1 MMRTAALLAL
11 ASLLAAPGAPPPA
24 QDGGLLVEEAGFG
37 FLPAAPVL
45 NLPVRG
51 TQPPPKF
58 VGRNEAWVPF
68 QAILVNP
75 GPAREGVLTLRQA
88 FTGPAEA
95 VTYSRRITLPQDG
108 RKRVTF
114 PVRATYDPMYLGF
127 RDDKAGGVT
136 LGGESEFL
144 VREPRIVNPRTE
156 IVLLASDAKIS
167 YGHLV
172 VPRRRSEN
180 PADRILV
187 VVAPDQLPQTALEYD
202 MVGLLVL
209 DDIAADALTQA
220 QASAIHQ
227 WVCRGGAVVMTLLR
241 NAHRIKGTHLEPLVA
256 GTPGEVRNVR
266 EMKAFEEATTYPCP
280 FDAETAIQ
288 TFDAREGTEG
298 DPALLQR
305 RIDRGLSVA
314 CGLPLSSSALEVWP
328 RSPILLEAFL
338 RLSRHAKIGLPGGN
352 QSQRVREPVA
362 PALKGSILKSV
373 PPFKAVALL
382 MGIYIVVLVVVPYAV
397 LRPFKRLE
405 LAWIGIVALALIGSG
420 VVYGTGT
427 RYLRAES
434 VACRVTLV
442 EGGGVPGPH
451 MRHNF
456 WCLFSARGGY
466 LNLGFEN
473 PPVVPFPFGRQL
485 GLRGAGSVSEPLQ
498 VAYDADAQV
507 RDFPTYAQDSTMFET
522 TDMVSLPGRI
532 RFQIKMDPDLTIR
545 GHLEA
550 DESLQLRDA
559 WFVDGQRIVRV
570 QPGPIE
576 IPRGAASVV
585 PSEGS
590 LLERKGFEAVTR
602 AIETADYRV
611 PVLLYRYEGTP
622 SLTNSDIKEEAIH
635 FGIVEPTEWR
645 VPVDEITWT
654 GTLYFPPELPE
665 QEPPEFEFTLRTREV
680 PPGRQVEAVTIQWDW
695 QRYGSLQLYN
705 RRDGTWTSAVS
716 TPRLEGC
723 VARSPF
729 GGLAIKARLLTHSR
743 SHAQELLVHRGSVQ
757 ELTITGHSKLKA
769 SRP

>member
-114 PVRATYDPMYLGF
+114 PVRATYDPMFLSF

-456 WCLFSARGGY
+456 WCLFSARGGD

-532 RFQIKMDPDLTIR
+532 RFQVQVGAGHVLR
-545 GHLEA
+545 GRVEV
-550 DESLQLRDA
+550 DESLLFRDA
-559 WFVDGQRIVRV
+559 WIVDGQRIARVR
-570 QPGPIE
+570 PGPFE
-576 IPRGAASVV
+576 IPNV
-585 PSEGS
+585 PQIVPADGT
-590 LLERKGFEAVTR
+590 LLEKKGFEAVTK
-602 AIETADYRV
+602 AIEAADYRH

-622 SLTNSDIKEEAIH
+622 SLVNADIKEESIH
-635 FGIVEPTEWR
+635 FGIVEPTEWS
-645 VPVDEITWT
+645 VEPVDEIMWN
-654 GTLYFPPELPE
+654 GTLYLPQELPD
-665 QEPPEFEFTLRTREV
+665 QERPAFEFTLRTRDV
-680 PPGRQVEAVTIQWDW
+680 PPGYQVEFVAIRESWP
-695 QRYGSLQLYN
+695 RYGSLQLYN
-705 RRDGTWTSAVS
+705 RREGAWMPVASN
-716 TPRLEGC
+716 PRLEGFM
-723 VARSPF
+723 ARSPF
-729 GGLAIKARLLTHSR
+729 GGLAIKARLLAHSK
-743 SHAQELLVHRGSVQ
+743 SHAQELLDSRGTMQ
-757 ELTITGHSKLKA
+757 EITLTGHSKIKA